1 MNMTTSSS
9 TTAKS
14 PSATATKST
23 RLRPLQIFL
32 LAMLCLAIGLGA
44 GVGGAALYAKF
55 SSLNKSPMSGL
66 VSSDKDG
73 NQVVSAEEEDT
84 AAVVERVANS
94 VVSIATSSESISP
107 YYGRTQQAGAGSGII
122 VRADGY
128 ILTNKHVVR
137 DTDQVTVVL
146 ADGTTY
152 DNVRVL
158 GTDPLNDIAILK
170 INGASNLPAAT
181 FGDSSTTRIGQKVIA
196 IGNSLGQYQNTVTNG
211 IISGKGRPIAA
222 SDSQNQSVE
231 NLTDLIQTD
240 AAINP
245 GNSGGPLLNTS
256 GQVIGINTAIVEDA
270 QGIGFAIPINA
281 TKGVLKSVFAGD
293 GVKKA
298 FLGVNYIDLTP
309 PLAKKENL
317 PVTSGAYVQAQ
328 SRSAVQAGGPA
339 DKAGLKNGDIITKV
353 GGKSVGKDGSLSS
366 LISEYA
372 PGDRVELALRN
383 GKDTR
388 TATVTLG
395 EYRG

>member
-1 MNMTTSSS
+1 MTTPNSSP
-9 TTAKS
+9 AS
-14 PSATATKST
+14 PA
-23 RLRPLQIFL
+23 RLRPVHIVLIIISCL
-32 LAMLCLAIGLGA
+32 LVGLGA
-44 GVGGAALYAKF
+44 GVGGAALYTTF
-55 SSLNKSPMSGL
+55 GNFGNPTTGSSLSL
-66 VSSDKDG
+66 DKDG

-84 AAVVERVANS
+84 AAVVERVSKS
-94 VVSIATSSESISP
+94 VVSIATSSESVNP

-122 VRADGY
+122 VRSDGY
-128 ILTNKHVVR
+128 ILTNKHVIR
-137 DTDQVTVVL
+137 DADQVTVVL
-146 ADGTTY
+146 ADGTKY

-170 INGASNLPAAT
+170 INGTNNLPAAT
-181 FGDSSTTRIGQKVIA
+181 LGDSSTTRIGQKVIA

-222 SDSQNQSVE
+222 SDSSSQSVE

-281 TKGVLKSVFAGD
+281 TKGILKSVFNGD

-298 FLGVNYIDLTP
+298 FLGVNYVDITP
-309 PLAKKENL
+309 QLAKQENL
-317 PVTSGAYVQAQ
+317 PVTDGAYVQTQ
-328 SRSAVQAGGPA
+328 NGSAVQSGGPA
-339 DKAGLKNGDIITKV
+339 DKAGLKSGDIITKV
-353 GGKSVGKDGSLSS
+353 GGKAVGKDGSLSS

-372 PGDRVELALRN
+372 PGDRVELTIQK

-388 TATVTLG
+388 TTTVTLG
-395 EYRG
+395 EYRA